1 MIMDERTLVLI
12 KPDGV
17 ERALIGKIIATFED
31 AGLRVIALK
40 MIKATREQVEKH
52 YAADEKW
59 LRSVGEKSLQAK
71 KERGEPITEDP
82 IQAGM
87 RIRDW
92 LVNYLTE
99 GPIVAMVVAGNNAI
113 EVVRKLVGS
122 TQPIKADPSTIRG
135 KFASDSYDLAD
146 SQHRSVRNL
155 VHASEDKENAERE
168 IKVWFS
174 ENEILDYKRADSFA
188 MFHE

>member
-1 MIMDERTLVLI
+1 MDERTLVLI

-17 ERALIGKIIATFED
+17 ERALIGKIISAFED
-31 AGLRVIALK
+31 AGLRIIAMK
-40 MIKATREQVEKH
+40 MIKATKEQVEQH

-59 LRSVGEKSLQAK
+59 LKSVGEKSLQSK
-71 KERGEPITEDP
+71 KERGEEVNEDP
-82 IQAGM
+82 IKIGM

-92 LVNYLTE
+92 LVDYLTE

-113 EVVRKLVGS
+113 EVVRKIVGS

-146 SQHRSVRNL
+146 SQKRSVRNL

-168 IKVWFS
+168 IKVWFK
-174 ENEILDYKRADSFA
+174 EEEILDYKRADYSA
-188 MFHE
+188 MFHD